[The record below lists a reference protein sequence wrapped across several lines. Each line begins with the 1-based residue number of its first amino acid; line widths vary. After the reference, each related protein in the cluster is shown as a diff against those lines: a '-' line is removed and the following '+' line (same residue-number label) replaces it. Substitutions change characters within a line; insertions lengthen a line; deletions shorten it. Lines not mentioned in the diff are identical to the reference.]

1 MVGPL
6 VAGGDPWVWTP
17 EWGQSM
23 TTAGI
28 VGPVTLERTGDASID
43 ALFVTPLDPHTI
55 QVAVVVTNHTRDV
68 LPARL
73 DLDVAGDRARL
84 DVDLPAGPGRVDT
97 VIELGDGRLDQWQPA
112 GSDSGGPAVHELG
125 ATLATV
131 AGHALD
137 RRTTHFGLRTARV
150 VPDDAGHARYLEVN
164 GQPVFVKAVNYIPWQ
179 HFAEVGR
186 NFYDRDMRMLVDAHG
201 NSVGVHAH
209 VQSPH
214 CYDAADDAGVLVF
227 QDFALQWSYDSGT
240 ETNPGFV
247 DTACRQI
254 TEMAYLLHN
263 HPSVVY
269 YACHNE
275 PARMFDPR
283 RGEDGPETDRG
294 EAHLD
299 AALDST
305 LRAVDTGR
313 HVHRASGIGDDVHNY
328 AGSLTGGSVYRVRER
343 PAWFVS
349 EYGFWTVGPQAQ
361 KFGDRGWPPDPEQ
374 MREWV
379 SRLSFIGSTC
389 AFVGLPSRYESL
401 EAWAEATQAYGAAL
415 AKHQTEWF
423 RAHRGDP
430 FMGYRWHFWADWW
443 GYSGGGLVDVERV
456 PKATYEAFRDAS
468 RPRLL
473 VGLQDGSVVPA
484 GEVTVPIVAVN
495 DGGDA
500 WRDTASWEVV
510 EGRSA
515 VFAPDFDGARIG
527 LPLPPDADARV
538 AVPRDR
544 GGVVADGE
552 LFFDAAPNAAT
563 RVGEVPVVLEPG
575 QARTLVVRWSD
586 TELGD
591 QENFVHFH
599 CPGVP
604 EEHGPGLTV
613 VT

>member
-1 MVGPL
+1 
-6 VAGGDPWVWTP
+6 
-17 EWGQSM
+17 M

-43 ALFVTPLDPHTI
+43 ALFVTPLDGQTAH
-55 QVAVVVTNHTRDV
+55 VAVVVTNHTGDPF
-68 LPARL
+68 PATL
-73 DLDVAGDRARL
+73 DLEVVGDRGKLA
-84 DVDLPAGPGRVDT
+84 VDLAPGAGRVD
-97 VIELGDGRLDQWQPA
+97 VLIDFENARREPWQPA
-112 GSDSGGPAVHELG
+112 GSESGRPAVHELRS
-125 ATLATV
+125 TLATV
-131 AGHALD
+131 DGHALD
-137 RRTTHFGLRTARV
+137 RSATRFGLRTARV
-150 VPDDAGHARYLEVN
+150 EADDAGHARHLEVN
-164 GQPVFVKAVNYIPWQ
+164 GRPVFVKAVNYIPWQ

-186 NFYDRDMRMLVDAHG
+186 SFYDRDMRMLVDAHG
-201 NSVGVHAH
+201 NSIGVHAH
-209 VQSPH
+209 LQSPH
-214 CYDAADDAGVLVF
+214 CYDAADDAGILVF
-227 QDFALQWSYDSGT
+227 QDFALQWCYDSGT

-254 TEMAYLLHN
+254 AEMAYLLHN

-275 PARMFDPR
+275 PARLFDPR

-294 EAHLD
+294 ESHLD
-299 AALDST
+299 AALDAT

-349 EYGFWTVGPQAQ
+349 EYGFWTVGPQAA
-361 KFGDRGWPPDPEQ
+361 KFGDRGWPPDAAQ

-389 AFVGLPSRYESL
+389 AFAGLPSRYESL
-401 EAWAEATQAYGAAL
+401 EAFADATQAYGATL

-443 GYSGGGLVDVERV
+443 GYAGGGLVDVERV
-456 PKATYEAFRDAS
+456 PKATYDAFRDAS

-473 VGLQDGSVVPA
+473 VGLQDASVVPA
-484 GEVTVPIVAVN
+484 GDVTVAIVAVN
-495 DGGDA
+495 DGGEA
-500 WRDTASWEVV
+500 WHGTASWDVV
-510 EGRSA
+510 EAESA

-527 LPLPPDADARV
+527 LPMPPDPDARV
-538 AVPRDR
+538 AVPRSR
-544 GGVVADGE
+544 GAVVTHGE
-552 LFFDAAPNAAT
+552 LAFDAAPTAAT
-563 RVGEVPVVLEPG
+563 RVGDITVPLEAR
-575 QARTLVVRWSD
+575 QARTLVLRWTD
-586 TELGD
+586 AELGD

-599 CPGVP
+599 CPAAG
-604 EEHGPGLTV
+604 EEHGPGLTNV
-613 VT
+613 